1 MTTITVNYS
10 WQMPD
15 PGGSA
20 NTWGNILNATTQAID
35 AEMFNNFA
43 QISNIEANYLPLSGG
58 VLTGPLTP
66 DPVQGLVGT
75 QTNDNAAAGS
85 VGEWISATAA
95 PGSVGLSS
103 TIVNN
108 VTSIALTQGDW
119 EAWGYVGVTPTTG
132 ATLVL
137 GAVSGALEN
146 AAWNRLMPVGFRQ
159 RRLYRRAGN
168 ANSRRSGSPSPQAPL
183 PSVFLIARCD
193 FTSGSASAYGQLNAR
208 RIR

>member
-43 QISNIEANYLPLSGG
+43 QISNIEAGYLPLSGG
-58 VLTGPLTP
+58 VMTGLLTP
-66 DPVQGLVGT
+66 DPVQGLQGT
-75 QTNDNAAAGS
+75 TTNDNAAAGS
-85 VGEWISATAA
+85 VGEWRTVAVA

-103 TIVNN
+103 TIVND
-108 VTSIALTQGDW
+108 VTSIALTGGDW

-137 GAVSGALEN
+137 GAVSGVSKTRPGTGSCLLASAS
-146 AAWNRLMPVGFRQ
+146 AAFIGAQEMQLAPVRFSV
-159 RRLYRRAGN
+159 A
-168 ANSRRSGSPSPQAPL
+168 SGAT